1 MNDTPQRFPVVVRFS
16 HYPGI
21 DLSIAQFSLG
31 RYLVRRLPSEQT
43 IMEDAPEEANLEF
56 TDVWS
61 SGQSSSYPVE
71 EARLLLSWLGTL
83 LGLQVEVK
91 SAMVNNVSG
100 TERLVRRA
108 RRNRI
113 QLPLNLDE
121 LLQRLL
127 GMERKLLQQ
136 YLRACS
142 TYQTALFLR
151 PTHPKIAFMLL
162 VSAIEC
168 LSNIVFSKLGT
179 KAAFRQFIQQHLSN
193 DTEQDPVI
201 ARVLN
206 SAYRIRSDFLHG
218 GHAILAAE
226 HQELPKTIRAIVTKK
241 EGEKMYAV
249 NIDWF
254 EQVVG
259 AVLTNFLR
267 RQPIPKKAPDSQLL
281 GKIAHDDAVVW
292 VLPKKGTQLRAGQI
306 VMLSDIELV

>member
-1 MNDTPQRFPVVVRFS
+1 MKEMPPQYPVVVRFS

-21 DLSIAQFSLG
+21 DLTVAQFSLG

-43 IMEDAPEEANLEF
+43 IMEDTPEEATLEF

-61 SGQSSSYPVE
+61 SGQFVSHPIG

-83 LGLQVEVK
+83 LGLRVEVK
-91 SAMVNNVSG
+91 SSMVNNVSG
-100 TERLVRRA
+100 AEKLVRRA

-113 QLPLNLDE
+113 QLPPNLDE
-121 LLQRLL
+121 LLQQLL

-151 PTHPKIAFMLL
+151 PTHPKMAFILL
-162 VSAIEC
+162 VCAIEC
-168 LSNIVFSKLGT
+168 LSTIVFPNLGT
-179 KAAFRQFIQQHLSN
+179 KAGFRQFILQHLSSG
-193 DTEQDPVI
+193 TEQDPFI
-201 ARVLN
+201 DEVLN
-206 SAYRIRSDFLHG
+206 SAYKIRSDFLHG
-218 GHAILAAE
+218 GHAMLAAE
-226 HQELPKTIRAIVTKK
+226 YQELPQTIRAVVAKK
-241 EGEKMYAV
+241 DGEKMYAV

-259 AVLTNFLR
+259 AVLTNLLR
-267 RQPIPKKAPDSQLL
+267 SQPIPKEAPDSQLL
-281 GKIAHDDAVVW
+281 NKIAHEEAVIR

-306 VMLSDIELV
+306 IMSSDIETV